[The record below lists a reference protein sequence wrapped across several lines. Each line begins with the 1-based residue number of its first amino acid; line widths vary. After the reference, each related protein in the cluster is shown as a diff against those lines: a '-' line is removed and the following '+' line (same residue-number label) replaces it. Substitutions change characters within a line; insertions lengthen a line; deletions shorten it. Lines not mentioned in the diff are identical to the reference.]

1 MTDRTKRVAMLSVH
15 TCPLAGL
22 GGRDTGG
29 MNVYVRQLAREL
41 ARRNFAVDVFTR
53 HRFGHGPRIV
63 EDGPG
68 VRVIHLDAGPPGPMD
83 KETIYQHLPEFAAH
97 VDEFR
102 LAEQVCYDRIHAHY
116 WLSGLVAADLR
127 RRWNVPSLVMFHT
140 LARIKNLHIGEGETA
155 DSELRA
161 QGEQRAMDMADC
173 IIAANSVER
182 DHMLSQYRVD
192 PHKIS
197 LAPLGVDTSIFKPG
211 DRGWARAGL
220 GLTGKQLVFSV
231 GRIEPLKG
239 MDTLVRAA
247 GLLVQDDPS
256 LRQRLR
262 VLIGGGHVD
271 DDDPSGCTELDRLRA
286 LIDRLGLA
294 EVVQLL
300 GAVPQPELPRYYA
313 AADCVVVPS
322 HYESFGLVAVEAMA
336 CGTPVVASRVG
347 GLGLSVKD
355 GETGF
360 LVPARDE
367 AAFADRI
374 GRLLRSPELIARMGC
389 AAAVAGRAYSWRA
402 VADRIV
408 NLYAQFGKI
417 CPRPAPVTVETR
429 RYATSCGC

>member
-1 MTDRTKRVAMLSVH
+1 MTKRVAMLSVH

-41 ARRNFAVDVFTR
+41 ARRNIAVDVFTR
-53 HRFGHGPRIV
+53 QRFGRGPRIV

-68 VRVIHLDAGPPGPMD
+68 VRVIHLEAGPPGLMD
-83 KETIYQHLPEFAAH
+83 KETIYEHLPEFAAR

-102 LAEQVCYDRIHAHY
+102 RAEGLCYDRIHAHY

-127 RRWNVPSLVMFHT
+127 RRWNVPTLVMFHT
-140 LARIKNLHIGEGETA
+140 LARVKNLFIGEGETA

-173 IIAANSVER
+173 IIAANSIER

-192 PHKIS
+192 PNKIS
-197 LAPLGVDTSIFKPG
+197 IAPLGVDTSIFKPR
-211 DRGWARAGL
+211 DRRRARADL
-220 GLTGKQLVFSV
+220 GLAGKQLVFSV

-239 MDTLVRAA
+239 MDTLVRAT
-247 GLLVQDDPS
+247 GLMLQEDPA
-256 LRQRLR
+256 LRDRLR

-271 DDDPSGCTELDRLRA
+271 DDDPGGGTEVDRLHE
-286 LIDRLGLA
+286 LIERLGLA
-294 EVVQLL
+294 DVVQLL
-300 GAVPQPELPRYYA
+300 GSLPQVELPKYYA

-347 GLGLSVKD
+347 GLSLSVRD
-355 GETGF
+355 GETGY
-360 LVPARDE
+360 LVSARDD
-367 AAFADRI
+367 AAFADRM
-374 GRLLRSPELIARMGC
+374 GRLVRSPELVARLGQ
-389 AAAVAGRAYSWRA
+389 AAAVAGRAYSWRS
-402 VADRIV
+402 VTDRI
-408 NLYAQFGKI
+408 LD
-417 CPRPAPVTVETR
+417 P
-429 RYATSCGC
+429 

>member
-1 MTDRTKRVAMLSVH
+1 MTKRVAMLSVH

-41 ARRNFAVDVFTR
+41 ARRNVAVDVFTR
-53 HRFGHGPRIV
+53 QRFGRGPRIV

-68 VRVIHLDAGPPGPMD
+68 VRVIHLEAGPPGLMD
-83 KETIYQHLPEFAAH
+83 KETIYEHLPEFAAR

-102 LAEQVCYDRIHAHY
+102 RSERLCYDRLHAHY

-140 LARIKNLHIGEGETA
+140 LARVKNLHIGEGETA

-161 QGEQRAMDMADC
+161 HGEQRAMDMADC
-173 IIAANSVER
+173 IIAANAVER
-182 DHMLSQYRVD
+182 DHMLSQYRVVPD
-192 PHKIS
+192 KIS
-197 LAPLGVDTSIFKPG
+197 IAPLGVDTNIFKPR
-211 DRGWARAGL
+211 DRDAARADL
-220 GLTGKQLVFSV
+220 GLAGKHLVFSV

-247 GLLVQDDPS
+247 GTLVQDDPS

-271 DDDPSGCTELDRLRA
+271 EDDPGGGTELDRLRV
-286 LIDRLGLA
+286 LIERLGLA
-294 EVVQLL
+294 GVVQLL
-300 GAVPQPELPRYYA
+300 GSIPQVELPQYYA

-355 GETGF
+355 DDTGF
-360 LVPARDE
+360 LVPARDD
-367 AAFADRI
+367 AAFAERI
-374 GRLLRSPELIARMGC
+374 GRLLRSPELVTRLGQ
-389 AAAVAGRAYSWRA
+389 AAAQAGRGYGWRA
-402 VADRIV
+402 VAESILD
-408 NLYAQFGKI
+408 LYAKFGKT
-417 CPRPAPVTVETR
+417 CNRAAPIAVESR
-429 RYATSCGC
+429 RYATTCGC

>member
-1 MTDRTKRVAMLSVH
+1 MTKRVAMLSVH

-29 MNVYVRQLAREL
+29 MNVYVRQLARDL

-53 HRFGHGPRIV
+53 QRFGRGPRIV

-68 VRVIHLDAGPPGPMD
+68 VRVIHLEAGPPGPMD
-83 KETIYQHLPEFAAH
+83 KETIYEHLPEFAAR

-102 LAEQVCYDRIHAHY
+102 RTEGLCYDRIHAHY

-127 RRWNVPSLVMFHT
+127 RRWNVPTLIMFHT
-140 LARIKNLHIGEGETA
+140 LARVKNLYIGEGETA

-173 IIAANSVER
+173 IVAANSIER

-192 PHKIS
+192 PAKIS
-197 LAPLGVDTSIFKPG
+197 IAPLGVDTSIFRPQ
-211 DRGWARAGL
+211 DRQRARADL
-220 GLTGKQLVFSV
+220 GLAGKQLVFSV

-239 MDTLVRAA
+239 MDTLVRAT
-247 GLLVQDDPS
+247 GLL
-256 LRQRLR
+256 LREEPGLRERLR

-271 DDDPSGCTELDRLRA
+271 DDDPSGGTEVDRLKE
-286 LIDRLGLA
+286 LIQRLGLA

-300 GAVPQPELPRYYA
+300 GSLPQVELPRYYA

-347 GLGLSVKD
+347 GLSLSVKD

-360 LVPARDE
+360 LVPARDD

-374 GRLLRSPELIARMGC
+374 GRLVRSPELVTRLGQ
-389 AAAVAGRAYSWRA
+389 AAAVAGRAYSWRS
-402 VADRIV
+402 VTDRILD
-408 NLYAQFGKI
+408 LYGKFGKV
-417 CPRPAPVTVETR
+417 CTRPAPVPVETR
-429 RYATSCGC
+429 RYATTCSC

>member
-1 MTDRTKRVAMLSVH
+1 MTKRVAMLSVH

-29 MNVYVRQLAREL
+29 MNVYVRQLARDL

-53 HRFGHGPRIV
+53 QRFGRGPRIV

-68 VRVIHLDAGPPGPMD
+68 VRDIHLEAGPPGPMD
-83 KETIYQHLPEFAAH
+83 KETIYEHLPEFAAR

-102 LAEQVCYDRIHAHY
+102 RTEGLCYDRIHAHY

-127 RRWNVPSLVMFHT
+127 RRWNVPTLIMFHT
-140 LARIKNLHIGEGETA
+140 LARVKNLYIGEGETA

-173 IIAANSVER
+173 IVAANSIER

-192 PHKIS
+192 PAKIS
-197 LAPLGVDTSIFKPG
+197 IAPLGVDTSIFRPQ
-211 DRGWARAGL
+211 DRQRARADL
-220 GLTGKQLVFSV
+220 GLAGKQLVFSV
-231 GRIEPLKG
+231 GRIEPLIIVDG
-239 MDTLVRAA
+239 VAISNATRSN
-247 GLLVQDDPS
+247 Q
-256 LRQRLR
+256 
-262 VLIGGGHVD
+262 LIQ
-271 DDDPSGCTELDRLRA
+271 
-286 LIDRLGLA
+286 RLGLA

-300 GAVPQPELPRYYA
+300 GSLPQVELPRYYA

-347 GLGLSVKD
+347 GLSLSVKD

-360 LVPARDE
+360 LVPARDD

-374 GRLLRSPELIARMGC
+374 GRLVRSPELVTRLGQ
-389 AAAVAGRAYSWRA
+389 AAAVAGRAYSWRS
-402 VADRIV
+402 VTDRILD
-408 NLYAQFGKI
+408 LYGKFGKV
-417 CPRPAPVTVETR
+417 CTRPAPVPVETR
-429 RYATSCGC
+429 RYATTCSC